1 MHTRTVDL
9 IVENLLEITEKF
21 EAFFRPCYAT
31 KQLGHSILLGMEIV
45 ISFLPSCV
53 SQLPLT

>member
-21 EAFFRPCYAT
+21 EAFFHLCHKTIRA
-31 KQLGHSILLGMEIV
+31 QHSFGNGD
-45 ISFLPSCV
+45 SN
-53 SQLPLT
+53 